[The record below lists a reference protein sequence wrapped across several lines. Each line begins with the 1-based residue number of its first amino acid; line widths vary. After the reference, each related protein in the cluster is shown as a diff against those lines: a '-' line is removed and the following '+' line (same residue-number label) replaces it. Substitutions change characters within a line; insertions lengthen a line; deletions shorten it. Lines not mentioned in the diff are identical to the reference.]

1 MWNHLYRLQKKPE
14 HVRRKILLVSTCVL
28 TAGIIGAWLAVVG
41 PYWDTGM
48 TAPEQEASSA
58 SAPAPFAAM
67 KDTFAQFFSDAAV
80 AIDMLKGVASTSNAV
95 IEATTATNTVQIR

>member
-48 TAPEQEASSA
+48 AAPEQ
-58 SAPAPFAAM
+58 
-67 KDTFAQFFSDAAV
+67 
-80 AIDMLKGVASTSNAV
+80 
-95 IEATTATNTVQIR
+95 